1 MCLLLL
7 IPNRPDLIFGAFD
20 GGGNMLIVWIRQRA
34 MQHEERVCFI
44 NCRGQA
50 LVGILHHPAEKR
62 APAAVILCHGMESTK
77 ESEKLMAISRTLAE
91 KGVRALRF
99 DFACSGESGG
109 KFEEITYSG
118 EVEDLQA
125 AFDFLCPHQAE
136 RIGLL
141 GSSMGGTVAL
151 LLAARDSRAKALVTI
166 AAPIHPEKITE
177 SLLSQEEV
185 LHWRQTGFLI
195 YHGRRINV
203 SFLDDVQRLNISQ
216 AARTI
221 SCPVLVI
228 HGDRD
233 TTVPVD
239 EAYEL
244 YGDLPRPKKLCIL
257 RGADHRLAEPRFME
271 EALRESVDWLVQN
284 LL

>member
-1 MCLLLL
+1 
-7 IPNRPDLIFGAFD
+7 
-20 GGGNMLIVWIRQRA
+20 
-34 MQHEERVCFI
+34 MQHEERVSFI
-44 NCRGQA
+44 NGRGQT
-50 LVGILHHPAEKR
+50 LIGILHHPAEKSTS
-62 APAAVILCHGMESTK
+62 AAVILCHGMESSK
-77 ESEKLMAISRTLAE
+77 ESEKLVAMSRTLAD
-91 KGVRALRF
+91 KGVGALRF

-125 AFDFLCPHQAE
+125 AFNFLRPHRAE

-151 LLAARDSRAKALVTI
+151 LLAARESRVKALVTI

-177 SLLSQEEV
+177 NLLSQEEV
-185 LHWRQTGFLI
+185 LRWRQTGFLI
-195 YHGRRINV
+195 YHGRRINI
-203 SFLDDVQRLNISQ
+203 SFLDDLQRLNVPQ
-216 AARTI
+216 VAKTI
-221 SCPVLVI
+221 SCPALVI

-233 TTVPVD
+233 STVPVD

-244 YGDLPRPKKLCIL
+244 YGQLSSLKKLRIL
-257 RGADHRLAEPRFME
+257 KGADHRLSEPRFME
-271 EALRESVDWLVQN
+271 EALKESVDWLVQN